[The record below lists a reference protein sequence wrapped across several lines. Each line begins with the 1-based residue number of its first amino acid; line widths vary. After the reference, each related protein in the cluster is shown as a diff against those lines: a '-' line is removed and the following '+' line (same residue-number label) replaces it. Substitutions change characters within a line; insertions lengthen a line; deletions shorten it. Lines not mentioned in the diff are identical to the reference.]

1 MLHLV
6 QARFHAIQ
14 KLNPGASAVAIILRR
29 EILSGVFTV

>member
-14 KLNPGASAVAIILRR
+14 KLNPGASAVAMILRR
-29 EILSGVFTV
+29 EILCGVFNI